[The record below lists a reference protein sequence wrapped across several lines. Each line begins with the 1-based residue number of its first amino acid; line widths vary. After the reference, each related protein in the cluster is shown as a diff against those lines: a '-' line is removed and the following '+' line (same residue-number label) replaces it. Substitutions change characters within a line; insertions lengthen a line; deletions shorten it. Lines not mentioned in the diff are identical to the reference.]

1 MAKTIYEKIESKALK
16 DAQEIIRLGKEKAKQ
31 IEEKIISEAK
41 ANIENSLQ
49 KVRMRGEELIKTKT
63 TELEQ
68 TAKQRSLSRKKEL
81 ITTAFKN
88 ALEELKTLDDTRFAE
103 LVRKL
108 IVLENLKGDEVIRV
122 NPRDYDRFLR
132 LFSESKKDKD
142 GFVLLDKL
150 NRELGEDKFRLRLS
164 KEPAEIAGGF
174 LVIGKAFD
182 VDLSFETILN
192 TLQEKHEA
200 EIAEL
205 LFAKGE

>member
-41 ANIENSLQ
+41 ANIEKNLQ
-49 KVRMRGEELIKTKT
+49 KVRSRGEELIKTKT

-68 TAKQRSLSRKKEL
+68 NAKQRSLSRKKEL
-81 ITTAFKN
+81 IKTVFAN
-88 ALEELKTLDDTRFAE
+88 ALEKLKILDDKKYAE
-103 LVRKL
+103 LVKKL
-108 IVLENLKGDEVIRV
+108 IVLENLKGDEVIKV
-122 NPRDYDRFLR
+122 NTGDYNRFLR
-132 LFSESKKDKD
+132 LFSESKEDEK
-142 GFVLLDKL
+142 GNTLLDKL
-150 NRELGEDKFRLRLS
+150 NRDLGREFSLTLS
-164 KEPAEIAGGF
+164 KEPAEITGGF